1 MNRARAASGLF
12 LLLLALAG
20 CSTAPA
26 GPSRTSLM
34 KVAYNFKAGQTYRY
48 HYTSTLNAT
57 MTMGS
62 APASPLKAESSAD
75 ETWKVVSIDAGGE
88 ATIDETMSN
97 LKTTV
102 TGSMLSGSTST
113 TTNTTTTT
121 TTQHIQFQVTPA
133 GEILSG
139 GSTSVP
145 PLALATGQGLG
156 PPGTDQ
162 FLAVLPDHAVKP
174 GDTWTKTYTRSSPF
188 GQGSVSYTTENRFLR
203 YDDLPSGQ
211 AAVIQTTATQ
221 PLDLSTD
228 LGQAVGGTGGAAPG
242 PLPAGSPGSG
252 TVSMQG
258 TYKTNTTTWFDV
270 KTDQVARMITADDI
284 DQTTNFS
291 GIAGLPSPPLGI
303 QVPPGLPSP
312 PPGVQV
318 PSGLQGLLGP
328 QHFVGRQTSRLD
340 SV

>member
-1 MNRARAASGLF
+1 
-12 LLLLALAG
+12 
-20 CSTAPA
+20 
-26 GPSRTSLM
+26 M
-34 KVAYNFKAGQTYRY
+34 KVAYDFKAGQTYRY
-48 HYTSTLNAT
+48 HYTSTLDAT

-62 APASPLKAESSAD
+62 APASPLKAEGSAD
-75 ETWKVVSIDAGGE
+75 ETWKVVSIDASGN
-88 ATIDETMSN
+88 ATIDQTLSN

-102 TGSMLSGSTST
+102 TGSMPSGSTTST
-113 TTNTTTTT
+113 TTTTTT
-121 TTQHIQFQVTPA
+121 TTQHFQFQVTPA

-145 PLALATGQGLG
+145 PLALAMGQGLG

-162 FLAVLPDHAVKP
+162 FLAVLPDHPVKP
-174 GDTWTKTYTRSSPF
+174 GDTWTKTYTRASPF
-188 GQGSVSYTTENRFLR
+188 GQGSVSYATQNRFLR
-203 YDDLPSGQ
+203 YEDLATGR
-211 AAVIQTTATQ
+211 AAVIQTTATL

-228 LGQAVGGTGGAAPG
+228 LGQAAGGPGGAASPP
-242 PLPAGSPGSG
+242 PLPTGSPGSG

-291 GIAGLPSPPLGI
+291 GIAGLPSPPPGI

-312 PPGVQV
+312 PPGAQV
-318 PSGLQGLLGP
+318 PTGLQGLLGP
-328 QHFVGRQTSRLD
+328 QHFVGKQTFRLD
-340 SV
+340 LA